1 MRTSALALSALLIGG
16 CAVINANGPDEHRPP
31 WQPPRCNE
39 GKASVAVDGIIA
51 GALAFAAIVAA
62 RDSVEVTAGTG
73 AVGGLFLGSALAGN
87 ASANRCRKAMDDYVA
102 IARQTEPAPQGPWR
116 LPSTVAAKPPPS
128 PSPSPPPPPS
138 PAPAPAPSPSPS
150 PPPPP
155 APSPSPS
162 ADDDWH
168 DFWHEVT
175 P

>member
-16 CAVINANGPDEHRPP
+16 CAVINASGPDEHRPP

-116 LPSTVAAKPPPS
+116 LPSTVAAKPPPPPAPS
-128 PSPSPPPPPS
+128 PSPSPSPPPS

-150 PPPPP
+150 PPP
-155 APSPSPS
+155 ST
-162 ADDDWH
+162 DDDWH